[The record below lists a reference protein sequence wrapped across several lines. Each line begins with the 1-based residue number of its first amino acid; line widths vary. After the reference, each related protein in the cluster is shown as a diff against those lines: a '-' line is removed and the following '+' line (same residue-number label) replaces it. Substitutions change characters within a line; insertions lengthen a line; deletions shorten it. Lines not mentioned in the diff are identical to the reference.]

1 MRALQ
6 SDYAILYQKLRAYH
20 WTVRGEQFFLL
31 HELFEK
37 LYHQA
42 ADAQDGLAERM
53 VALGFPPARTLKEQ
67 LTTTRLKEDATS
79 PDAMAMVRNVLS
91 DFVFLNQTLRELARD
106 ASQLSDTATMNLA
119 DAIADRNE
127 KTVWMLRALVS

>member
-1 MRALQ
+1 MATAKVTTISLEQPMRALQ

-67 LTTTRLKEDATS
+67 LTTAL
-79 PDAMAMVRNVLS
+79 P
-91 DFVFLNQTLRELARD
+91 QGGRD
-106 ASQLSDTATMNLA
+106 QP
-119 DAIADRNE
+119 
-127 KTVWMLRALVS
+127 